1 MNWKSFLEH
10 LPKVGERILIIHEW
24 GEYNF
29 ELHSTKTCYTIY
41 ECNFK
46 SIKKYIVNFVNL
58 KHIAGE
64 KCNNFEKTQYISAR
78 ALHWARLN

>member
-1 MNWKSFLEH
+1 MKWYSFFEC
-10 LPKVGERILIIHEW
+10 LPKIGERILIIHEW

-41 ECNFK
+41 EGNFK
-46 SIKKYIVNFVNL
+46 NIKKYIVNLINL
-58 KHIAGE
+58 KHISGE

>member
-1 MNWKSFLEH
+1 MNWKSFFEC
-10 LPKVGERILIIHEW
+10 LPKVGERILIINEW

-29 ELHSTKTCYTIY
+29 ELHSTKTCYAIY

-46 SIKKYIVNFVNL
+46 KITKHMVNLINL

-64 KCNNFEKTQYISAR
+64 KCNNFEKIQYISVR
-78 ALHWARLN
+78 LLHWARLS

>member
-1 MNWKSFLEH
+1 MNWKSFFEC
-10 LPKVGERILIIHEW
+10 LPKVGERILIINEW

-29 ELHSTKTCYTIY
+29 ELHSNKTCYAIY

-46 SIKKYIVNFVNL
+46 NIKKYIVNLVNL
-58 KHIAGE
+58 KHIDGE
-64 KCNNFEKTQYISAR
+64 KFNNFEKTRHIDAN

>member
-1 MNWKSFLEH
+1 MNWKSFFEC

-46 SIKKYIVNFVNL
+46 NIKKYNVNLVNL
-58 KHIAGE
+58 KYIAGE
-64 KCNNFEKTQYISAR
+64 KCKSFEKIQPIDAR
-78 ALHWARLN
+78 ALHWARIN